1 MRESVEQLAPV
12 AAQAQHAVVAKDLSL
27 VFQTADTPVTALSDV
42 NLTIARGEFVSFI
55 GPSGC
60 GKTTLMRVIADL
72 ERPTA
77 GTMLV
82 NGVSAEPMVVMFAP
96 VNKRDGSEND
106 SLANAKPV
114 AEGGTGCFSVS
125 IATEANIAA
134 VVKCAAEL
142 AHGESEFV
150 YAGLTPRAC
159 ARIAAPAL
167 AESPLHFECETIE
180 VRRFAPIGT
189 PNAGNCVFGR
199 VVHVRVD
206 DGLANERMHVDPATL
221 AAVGRLGGSAYVTT
235 RDRFDVA
242 RG

>member
-1 MRESVEQLAPV
+1 MEFATESLPHALRYNLMVGAIVPRPIAVVGTVNARGQHNLAP
-12 AAQAQHAVVAKDLSL
+12 
-27 VFQTADTPVTALSDV
+27 F
-42 NLTIARGEFVSFI
+42 SFF
-55 GPSGC
+55 
-60 GKTTLMRVIADL
+60 
-72 ERPTA
+72 
-77 GTMLV
+77 
-82 NGVSAEPMVVMFAP
+82 NGVSAEPMVVMFCP

-114 AEGGTGCFSVS
+114 AEGGMECFSIS

-142 AHGESEFV
+142 AHGESEFA

-167 AESPLHFECETIE
+167 AESPIHFECETIE
-180 VRRFAPIGT
+180 VRRFAPPGT
-189 PNAGNCVFGR
+189 PSAGNCVFGR

-206 DGLANERMHVDPATL
+206 DCLANERMHIDPAKL
-221 AAVGRLGGSAYVTT
+221 AAVGRMGGAAYVST
-235 RDRFDVA
+235 RDRFELA